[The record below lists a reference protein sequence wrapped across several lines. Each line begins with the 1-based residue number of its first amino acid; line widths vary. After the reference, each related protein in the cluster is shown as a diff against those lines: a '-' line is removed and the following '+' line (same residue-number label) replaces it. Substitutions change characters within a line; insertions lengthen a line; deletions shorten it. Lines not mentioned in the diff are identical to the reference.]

1 MAAPFMLVS
10 TFRVKDGSP
19 EELRDFCRGVTDLV
33 QSKEP
38 RVIAFHIFLSEDRT
52 ELSTLHLHPDVASMA
67 FHMQVQQDHWEET
80 FRRSATMLE
89 GLRVDFYGAM
99 PPESAL
105 ASFRQAGSDIG
116 IKPIHLAGFTRA
128 GTA

>member
-10 TFRVKDGSP
+10 TFKVKEGSLDD
-19 EELRDFCRGVTDLV
+19 LRDFCRGVTDLV
-33 QSKEP
+33 QATEP
-38 RVIAFHIFLSEDRT
+38 RVIALHIFLSEDGT
-52 ELSTLHLHPDVASMA
+52 ELSTLHLHPDIDSMA
-67 FHMQVQQDHWEET
+67 FHMQVQQDHWEGT
-80 FRRSATMLE
+80 FSRSATMLE
-89 GLRVDFYGAM
+89 GIRVDFYGAM

-128 GTA
+128 GTD